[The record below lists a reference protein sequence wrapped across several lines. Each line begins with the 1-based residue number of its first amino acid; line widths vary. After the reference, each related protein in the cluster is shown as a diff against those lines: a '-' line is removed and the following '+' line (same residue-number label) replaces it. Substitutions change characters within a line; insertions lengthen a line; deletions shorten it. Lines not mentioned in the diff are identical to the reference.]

1 MIKILSPAKI
11 NMFLH
16 VTGRRPDG
24 YHNLFTLMCPVGL
37 YDEVSLETGP
47 EALSVVC
54 SDPDVPDD
62 ETNLAYRAARH
73 FLQQLASQH
82 SLPQHTG
89 LKISI
94 KKRIPVAAGLG
105 GGSSNAAAVL
115 HGINHL
121 FGNPFSVRELMAI
134 GLDIGADVPFFIFGQ
149 PAIATGIGETLQ
161 PFANLISYFVLIIYP
176 GIGVSTAEVYK
187 NLDLGLTNCEK
198 KLKEVLLKHEAYD
211 AAQHSCNDLESF
223 TLSRYPEIRAAKKS
237 LLKQGAVAALMSGSG
252 SSVFGLFDDLQA
264 AKNARLLLD
273 ETKTWQ
279 LFLTEMIVLDSGL
292 RIVDTAGGFD
302 MA

>member
-1 MIKILSPAKI
+1 MMKILAPAKI

-24 YHNLFTLMCPVGL
+24 YHNLFTLMCPVDL
-37 YDEVSLETGP
+37 YDEVSLEKSL

-54 SDPDVPDD
+54 SDPNVPDD

-73 FLQQLASQH
+73 FLQQFASRH

-121 FGNPFSVRELMAI
+121 FGNPFSIRELMAM
-134 GLDIGADVPFFIFGQ
+134 GLDIGADVPFFIFGK
-149 PAIATGIGETLQ
+149 PAIATGIGEVLESF
-161 PFANLISYFVLIIYP
+161 PNLVSYFVLLIYP

-198 KLKEVLLKHEAYD
+198 KLKEVLLKHEVFNAV
-211 AAQHSCNDLESF
+211 QHSCNDLESF
-223 TLSRYPEIRAAKKS
+223 ALSRYPEIQAAKKS

-252 SSVFGLFDDLQA
+252 SSVFGLFDDQQA
-264 AKNARLLLD
+264 AQSAKLLLG
-273 ETKTWQ
+273 ETKAWQ
-279 LFLTEMIVLDSGL
+279 LFLTEMIVRDSGL
-292 RIVDTAGGFD
+292 RIVDTAGGFEV
-302 MA
+302 A

>member
-1 MIKILSPAKI
+1 MKILSPAKI
-11 NMFLH
+11 NIFLH

-24 YHNLFTLMCPVGL
+24 YHNLFTLMCPIGL
-37 YDEVSLETGP
+37 YDEVSLETDL

-54 SDPDVPDD
+54 SNPDVPDD

-73 FLQQLASQH
+73 FLQQFASRH
-82 SLPQHTG
+82 SMPQNSG

-115 HGINHL
+115 HGINHF
-121 FGNPFSVRELMAI
+121 FGNPFSVQELMAM
-134 GLDIGADVPFFIFGQ
+134 GLDIGADVPFFLFGR
-149 PAIATGIGETLQ
+149 PAVATGIGEVLE
-161 PFANLISYFVLIIYP
+161 PFPNLNPYAVLLIYP
-176 GIGVSTAEVYK
+176 GIAVSTAEVYK

-237 LLKQGAVAALMSGSG
+237 LLNQGAVAALMSGSG

-264 AKNARLLLD
+264 ASSAKHHLG
-273 ETKTWQ
+273 EKKTWK

-292 RIVDTAGGFD
+292 RIVDTAGEFD
-302 MA
+302 TA

>member
-1 MIKILSPAKI
+1 MLKILSPAKI
-11 NMFLH
+11 NLFLH
-16 VTGRRPDG
+16 VTGRRHDG

-37 YDEVSLETGP
+37 YDEVSLETKSDT
-47 EALSVVC
+47 LSVVC
-54 SDPDVPDD
+54 SDPDVPND

-73 FLQQLASQH
+73 FLQEYTL
-82 SLPQHTG
+82 QHTLPKNTG
-89 LKISI
+89 LNISI
-94 KKRIPVAAGLG
+94 KKHIPVAAGLG

-115 HGINHL
+115 HGVNHL
-121 FGNPFSVRELMAI
+121 FGNPFTVRELMAM
-134 GLDIGADVPFFIFGQ
+134 GLHIGADVPFFIFGK
-149 PAIATGIGETLQ
+149 PAIATGIGEALE
-161 PFANLISYFVLIIYP
+161 PFPNLVSYVVLLVYP

-211 AAQHSCNDLESF
+211 AKRHSCNDLESF
-223 TLSRYPEIRAAKKS
+223 TLSRYPEIQTAKKS

-264 AKNARLLLD
+264 AQSARLLLGK
-273 ETKTWQ
+273 TKEWE

-292 RIVDTAGGFD
+292 KIVDTAGEFD
-302 MA
+302 IA